1 MDDERLDHQLKMKIF
16 AKPDTQDWP
25 LDPVYPRGLMYFRDD
40 DGGELSLG
48 HVWLDEWLRTL
59 ISGYEQLKWQEC
71 DSLTGQIDSK
81 RESIVWSR
89 QAGDVYLSISNHK
102 LTIRDLDAFKSEL
115 ARAVLELTNQYRD
128 HPNWLKW
135 CSQFR
140 AVRQWAERI

>member
-1 MDDERLDHQLKMKIF
+1 MKIF
-16 AKPDTQDWP
+16 AKPDTQDGP
-25 LDPVYPRGLMYFRDD
+25 LDPVYPRGSMYFQDD

-48 HVWLDEWLRTL
+48 SVWLDEWLRAL
-59 ISGYEQLKWQEC
+59 ISGYEQLEWQDC

-89 QAGDVYLSISNHK
+89 QAGDVYLSISNHN
-102 LTIRDLDAFKSEL
+102 LTIRDLEAFKNEL
-115 ARAVLELTNQYRD
+115 ARAVLEVTNQYRD
-128 HPNWLKW
+128 HPNWSKW

>member
-1 MDDERLDHQLKMKIF
+1 MKIF

-25 LDPVYPRGLMYFRDD
+25 LDPVYPRGLMYFQDD

-102 LTIRDLDAFKSEL
+102 LTIRDLHAFTRWRSSIRRRWALSEVKPSWSLPVSTQQDA
-115 ARAVLELTNQYRD
+115 
-128 HPNWLKW
+128 
-135 CSQFR
+135 
-140 AVRQWAERI
+140 